1 MLLMGL
7 MMAGTSSVDTLTATL
22 LPITAKHFTDNV
34 MFISVLVAM
43 NRLCGFLVQP
53 YAAWKS
59 DRHRSASGRRRPF
72 LLLGWPAVF
81 VGVALVGALPY
92 IVPEA
97 YHRTL
102 PVLAVLFAA
111 NLLMQA
117 AVDFC
122 YGSGDPLY
130 GDNFAADSLGRANG
144 VRMIVTSA
152 VTLTMTFVFVSQA
165 DVHEFWPYAG
175 ALLFVSAAFLV
186 ARYGVSER
194 MPDRMPP
201 PATYNPFKP
210 LLELRDPHTRQV
222 AICGSAILVVLA
234 LSEMLHSLFVTETLG
249 LSLADLGKI
258 TTAALAVSF
267 VMAYPVG
274 LLIDR
279 VGPRAVMI
287 VGFAAVGVMQ
297 MAFVFWVNDL
307 TTLTFAL
314 VAFKV
319 AWVFVYLPM
328 MPLIFRNTPV
338 ERRGSIFAA
347 VQTTRAGAATLA
359 TMLAGGLV
367 QITESYR
374 MCYFLAAVA
383 CLVGLVSAI
392 RLTAPRRAAPLP
404 ALA

>member
-1 MLLMGL
+1 
-7 MMAGTSSVDTLTATL
+7 
-22 LPITAKHFTDNV
+22 
-34 MFISVLVAM
+34 
-43 NRLCGFLVQP
+43 
-53 YAAWKS
+53 
-59 DRHRSASGRRRPF
+59 
-72 LLLGWPAVF
+72 
-81 VGVALVGALPY
+81 
-92 IVPEA
+92 
-97 YHRTL
+97 
-102 PVLAVLFAA
+102 
-111 NLLMQA
+111 
-117 AVDFC
+117 
-122 YGSGDPLY
+122 
-130 GDNFAADSLGRANG
+130 
-144 VRMIVTSA
+144 
-152 VTLTMTFVFVSQA
+152 
-165 DVHEFWPYAG
+165 
-175 ALLFVSAAFLV
+175 
-186 ARYGVSER
+186 
-194 MPDRMPP
+194 
-201 PATYNPFKP
+201 
-210 LLELRDPHTRQV
+210 
-222 AICGSAILVVLA
+222 
-234 LSEMLHSLFVTETLG
+234 SEMLHSLFVTETLG

-297 MAFVFWVNDL
+297 MAFVFWVNNL
-307 TTLTFAL
+307 TTLTLAL

-328 MPLIFRNTPV
+328 MPLIFRNTPL